1 MKISSSDLDRAMRAL
16 IPAFAAIFVVSLF
29 YNLLSLGSLFY
40 MRNLFD
46 RVIPTRSMPTLYS
59 LLVLI
64 ITAWVFYAVLEWLR
78 AKAMNRVAVAF
89 DRSLGQAVFDAV
101 HRTLFQGRS
110 GDDGMSATQTLR
122 DVDTLRD
129 RISGGVLATA
139 ADALWSP
146 LFIAAAFAI
155 NVYAGIVMLV
165 GVAILL
171 FMGIA
176 VTYFTAVPM
185 LHSLVHSLRAS
196 EFADRMLQNSEVI
209 RALGMRRTL
218 QRRWLS
224 IKNLNLAWQEE
235 AASKGQLIESV
246 ITFVRMSLS
255 SLIMALAAILVIEHQ
270 ITGGNMM
277 MLLIISTRAIS
288 PVAAMIS
295 SWKNYLSMKM
305 AYQRLRLLFSRDE
318 IEPRHMPLHP
328 PVGRV
333 CVEGV
338 SAVAPGG
345 KNIVLRDISFD
356 LEPGEVLGVIG
367 PTGSGKSSLARV
379 LVGVWPA
386 TIGTVRLDGANI
398 QWWDPDELG
407 KHLGYIPQDVELF
420 PGTVAQNIARFTDC
434 GSPEII
440 KAAMLAGVHDLI
452 LSLPEGYD
460 TQIGERGAML
470 SGGQRQRIALARAV
484 LGSPA
489 LIVMDEPNA
498 NLDTTGEECLVRTI
512 KDLAE
517 VGSTVIVITHRG
529 SLLSQVDKVLLLVGG
544 AMHGFGGR
552 NEVMQQISRPRIVEL
567 PPRRSMT

>member
-1 MKISSSDLDRAMRAL
+1 MTVSSSGLDRAMKAL
-16 IPAFAAIFVVSLF
+16 VPAFLAIFVVSFF
-29 YNLLSLGSLFY
+29 YNLLALGSLFY

-59 LLVLI
+59 LLGLI

-89 DRSLGQAVFDAV
+89 DRSLAQAVFDAV

-155 NVYAGIVMLV
+155 NIYAGIAMLV
-165 GVAILL
+165 GVGILL
-171 FMGIA
+171 LMGIA
-176 VTYFTAVPM
+176 VTYYTSVPM
-185 LHSLVHSLRAS
+185 LYSLVHSLRAS

-224 IKNLNLAWQEE
+224 IKNLNLSWQEE
-235 AASKGQLIESV
+235 AASKGQFIESI

-255 SLIMALAAILVIEHQ
+255 SLIMALAAVLVIEHQ
-270 ITGGNMM
+270 ISGGNMM

-288 PVAAMIS
+288 PVATMIS
-295 SWKNYLSMKM
+295 TWKNYLSMKM
-305 AYQRLRLLFSRDE
+305 AYQRLQLLFSHDE

-333 CVEGV
+333 CVQGV
-338 SAVAPGG
+338 SAVAPGR

-386 TIGTVRLDGANI
+386 TIGAVRLDGANI
-398 QWWDPDELG
+398 KWWDSDELG

-434 GSPEII
+434 PSSEII

-452 LSLPEGYD
+452 LSLPDGYE
-460 TQIGERGAML
+460 TQIGERGAIL

-517 VGSTVIVITHRG
+517 LGSTVIVITHRG

-567 PPRRSMT
+567 PPRRSIT

>member
-1 MKISSSDLDRAMRAL
+1 MKAL
-16 IPAFAAIFVVSLF
+16 IPAFLAIFLVSFF
-29 YNLLSLGSLFY
+29 YNLLALGSLFY

-59 LLVLI
+59 LLGLI

-89 DRSLGQAVFDAV
+89 DRSLAQAVFDAV

-155 NVYAGIVMLV
+155 NIYAGIAMLV
-165 GVAILL
+165 GVGILL

-176 VTYFTAVPM
+176 VTYYTSVPM
-185 LHSLVHSLRAS
+185 LYSLVHSLRAS

-235 AASKGQLIESV
+235 AASKGQFIESI

-255 SLIMALAAILVIEHQ
+255 SLIMALAAVLVIEHQ
-270 ITGGNMM
+270 ISGGNMM

-288 PVAAMIS
+288 PVATMIS
-295 SWKNYLSMKM
+295 TWKNYLSMKM
-305 AYQRLRLLFSRDE
+305 AYQRLQLLFSHDE

-333 CVEGV
+333 CVQGV
-338 SAVAPGG
+338 SAVAPGR

-386 TIGTVRLDGANI
+386 TIGAVRLDGANI
-398 QWWDPDELG
+398 KWWDSDELG

-434 GSPEII
+434 PSSEII

-452 LSLPEGYD
+452 LSLPDGYE
-460 TQIGERGAML
+460 TQIGERGAIL

-484 LGSPA
+484 LGNPA

-517 VGSTVIVITHRG
+517 LGSTVIVITHRG

-567 PPRRSMT
+567 PPRRSIT